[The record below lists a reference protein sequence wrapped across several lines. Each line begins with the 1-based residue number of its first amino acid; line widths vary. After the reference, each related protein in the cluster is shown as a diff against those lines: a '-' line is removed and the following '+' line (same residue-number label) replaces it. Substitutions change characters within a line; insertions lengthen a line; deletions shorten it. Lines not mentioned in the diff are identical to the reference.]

1 MLILKKIMNYF
12 IQKEELNLN
21 LKNFSFFYNDISENK
36 ISHCK
41 LYKTLL
47 SSNEFIDQQENIDM
61 LKVYLSSKK
70 IMNRLNYFVRKCKWK
85 NAIKYDVNNDL
96 YLNDLDDFPKHQKIT
111 LLENKTTYKFRLSD
125 LVNCWVTCL
134 TNNQGLFSRP
144 LPLKNPHTNIE
155 ISYHNLINI
164 YIKLLHSNFNIPLCI
179 HAFYLS
185 NMSIKEFSYR
195 YFGILKEKTIENF
208 IISGSCFE
216 KYEQI
221 LNLLHDHRKIIDYT
235 TVINRIPY
243 TIKIDLVINLKTV
256 LALYI
261 RSKFTCNPLVK
272 RDYTEI
278 TKMKL
283 KEFYEKN
290 KDLGIN
296 KKYITRYVPIA
307 ERPFSVSPTPPPLP
321 PESMRRRRPTVPPPL
336 PPPHLPPIQ
345 EIDNSSNNIDRQPV
359 IQPITEGV
367 NEIIETSREV
377 EETIQE
383 EILTDGSIE
392 EDINIESDSSETI
405 DLEYENDSIEEEYD
419 IRINPFMPTR
429 EINRTPP
436 NSLSR
441 RRQQMGNSLTLFR

>member
-1 MLILKKIMNYF
+1 MLILKKIMNHF

-21 LKNFSFFYNDISENK
+21 LKNFSFFYNDNSENK

-47 SSNEFIDQQENIDM
+47 NSNEFIDQQENIDM
-61 LKVYLSSKK
+61 LKVYLNSKK
-70 IMNRLNYFVRKCKWK
+70 IINRLNYFVRKYRWK
-85 NAIKYDVNNDL
+85 NAIKYDVNHDL

-111 LLENKTTYKFRLSD
+111 LLENKTIYIFRLSD
-125 LVNCWVTCL
+125 LVNCWVTGL

-185 NMSIKEFSYR
+185 NMSTKEFSYK

-208 IISGSCFE
+208 IISGSSFE
-216 KYEQI
+216 KYEQT
-221 LNLLHDHRKIIDYT
+221 LNLLHDYRKIIDYT

-243 TIKIDLVINLKTV
+243 SVKIDLVINLKSI

-261 RSKFTCNPLVK
+261 RSKFSCNPLVK

-283 KEFYEKN
+283 KEFYDKN

-296 KKYITRYVPIA
+296 KKYITRYVPMA
-307 ERPFSVSPTPPPLP
+307 ERSLSISPSPPPPP

-336 PPPHLPPIQ
+336 PPPHLPPIH
-345 EIDNSSNNIDRQPV
+345 EIDISSNNIARQPV

-377 EETIQE
+377 EESIQE
-383 EILTDGSIE
+383 NISTDESIE
-392 EDINIESDSSETI
+392 EDINESDSSETI
-405 DLEYENDSIEEEYD
+405 DLEYESDSIEEEYD
-419 IRINPFMPTR
+419 IHINPFMPTR

-441 RRQQMGNSLTLFR
+441 RRQQISSSFSLFR